1 MANRKPESNQAFIK
15 RLADNNILKEVFI
28 IAAIDSYARQVADSE
43 RMEHGFIDGA
53 AWQQVAREIL
63 KDLETR

>member
-28 IAAIDSYARQVADSE
+28 IAAIDSYARQVAESE
-43 RMEHGFIDGA
+43 PIEDGFIDGA

>member
-15 RLADNNILKEVFI
+15 RLANNNILKEAFI
-28 IAAIDSYARQVADSE
+28 IAAIDSYARQVADLE
-43 RMEHGFIDGA
+43 PVEDGLINGVT
-53 AWQQVAREIL
+53 WRQCAREIL